1 MSVHKP
7 VLLSESIEALNI
19 KSGSVIVDA
28 TLGGGGH
35 SQEILKKVGSS
46 GRLIAIDQDKM
57 AIENFKKNF
66 SKLNLDSQLKSIH
79 LVRDNFSNLKEILK
93 NEEICFVDG
102 ILADLGISSDQLEDR
117 RKGMSFQIDSEL
129 DMRMDVSQRLTA
141 REIVNKWSQERIEDI
156 LKKYGEEKF
165 ARNIAK
171 KIIESRKTKEIIST
185 RELAGLI
192 KKAIPVRFRPKK
204 IDPATKSFQAF
215 RIAVNDE
222 LGHLEKFV
230 PEAIESLNSGGR
242 LSIITFNSLE
252 DRIIKNIFRQNARGC
267 ICPKDFPICSCGR
280 IGKIRIINKK
290 PIIPS
295 IEEIR
300 NNPRARSAK
309 LRVCEKI

>member
-129 DMRMDVSQRLTA
+129 DMRMDISQRLTA

>member
-19 KSGSVIVDA
+19 KSGAVIVDA